1 VLASQATGPTVGVR
15 DILFPTCMQE
25 RISRKCKPAYIL
37 VVCKDASR
45 PALLILHPPPPTPN
59 MDGMKKDSEHRRTEW
74 LKIIRTSSS
83 HTVHLGDVL
92 LDLLGAPVAVHG
104 HLELHGLNSQTVN
117 QEGK

>member
-1 VLASQATGPTVGVR
+1 MQ
-15 DILFPTCMQE
+15 TCVYTCSMQE
-25 RISRKCKPAYIL
+25 RIEAGTANL
-37 VVCKDASR
+37 T
-45 PALLILHPPPPTPN
+45 PPTPTPTPN